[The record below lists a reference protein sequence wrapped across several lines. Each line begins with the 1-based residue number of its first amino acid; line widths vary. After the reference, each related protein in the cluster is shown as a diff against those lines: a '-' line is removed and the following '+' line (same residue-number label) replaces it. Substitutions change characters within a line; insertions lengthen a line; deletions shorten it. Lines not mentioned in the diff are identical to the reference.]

1 MQTVKDRTT
10 VLLVFKEFLQTS
22 VATVFSVISAKVYHD
37 FPLEKFCLIVPKN
50 FEQEPFCVSEK
61 FCYRK
66 KLGIRGGGYHDV
78 PSNLF
83 CLTVSKHFI
92 EETFRKFRVSKNF
105 MPKRGKSR
113 FSIEKFL
120 SRSTEKFRM
129 GTLVCCVSEDFQER
143 KSLWIRGERREGE
156 SRFSVVII
164 KNVGEG
170 WDSNTYLPL
179 QNPVVLP
186 TVPWE
191 PLEFLKNVSE
201 IMKIFGATETQTPT

>member
-1 MQTVKDRTT
+1 MGNI
-10 VLLVFKEFLQTS
+10 LS
-22 VATVFSVISAKVYHD
+22 HSA
-37 FPLEKFCLIVPKN
+37 EKFRTGTLLC
-50 FEQEPFCVSEK
+50 
-61 FCYRK
+61 
-66 KLGIRGGGYHDV
+66 
-78 PSNLF
+78 
-83 CLTVSKHFI
+83 
-92 EETFRKFRVSKNF
+92 FRKFRVLKNF
-105 MPKRGKSR
+105 KPKRGKSR

-120 SRSTEKFRM
+120 SRSTEKFRR

-179 QNPVVLP
+179 QNPVVLH

-201 IMKIFGATETQTPT
+201 IMKIFGATETRKRTYRLRTLLSYPLCHGNHWNGISDKCQWNHKNIWHHRDSEPDLLLENHVVLTPLLSFNFD